1 MMIRSSSDLVLAVE
15 YRNSREATGSER
27 QAVWCPRPA
36 DHGS

>member
-27 QAVWCPRPA
+27 QVLWCLRPA